1 MKLFSTLIQRITAI
15 AVVLAMAIGANA
27 AERTFATLAEMHAAT
42 DLVAGDQ
49 IKITGDVV
57 FEYSYTTNFVVSDKN
72 GTASCMNDYCYYI
85 GQVIEEQSLKAGDI
99 LKNYSGELKISSTGV
114 YRLEPML
121 NNNDDNFAGGIT
133 IEHIN
138 SAYEVKTTKVTIKD
152 LLDNPANYDGKV
164 VSLDLATTKTV
175 GFNTYLIQGTDT
187 LKSFTI
193 SGLNDDAYPS
203 ELMIK
208 RALFK
213 VSSYGTSSLSMSQ
226 QDFDVTFMSVKSL
239 KATGLTENIEVD
251 LTVQVLKKEVYEG
264 KTYLTVFES
273 TGNKLIDCA
282 GLRILLNE
290 ETNEDKNIKVGDVIN
305 IKTAT
310 AKYQKLTDT
319 GVYFTHSL
327 VTLDAHETTIL
338 ENKPIKYYVIYS
350 DDINA
355 LGYFEFLPVS
365 IAAELTFTGKEN
377 QTHKDKNFAQAQL
390 FVGEEG
396 SVKIYVDIT
405 KKPADI
411 KDKFYVNGIL
421 EIPLW
426 QAKSMSTYVIPL
438 SEKDFFDNLEE
449 FDNIAAV
456 IKEGTPINSVIKYQ
470 INSDMTIIGIDSIAA
485 VGEEDRS
492 QHVIFVKDNT
502 ASLMLLGR
510 LSDEFK
516 VGDVIKGIIGSYSA
530 LRPSSIT
537 SAGARNFGVA
547 NSLYLDSMTIE
558 KGQKITPVVPKKV
571 TISQLLNNDN
581 LASQVVTISDFTYK
595 VVTEIVQTETIDRHY
610 IYQDGD
616 SIIVDES
623 FVGLENASSINVI
636 YYLNDFYSRLLPY
649 EGEVTEGS
657 DEVAIDNNFV
667 TDNTLFVLNNIIYA
681 EGAEIEVYD
690 VMGRFIASGI
700 DAVGVEGMN
709 QNIFV
714 VRTKYFDGQV
724 FVTKVANR

>member
-1 MKLFSTLIQRITAI
+1 MKLFTTLIQRIAALT
-15 AVVLAMAIGANA
+15 VVLAMAIGANA

-133 IEHIN
+133 IEHTN

-152 LLDNPANYDGKV
+152 LLENPANYDGKV
-164 VSLDLATTKTV
+164 VSLDSATTKTV
-175 GFNTYLIQGTDT
+175 GFNTYLIHGTDT

-273 TGNKLIDCA
+273 TGNNLIDCA

-319 GVYFTHSL
+319 GVYLTHSL
-327 VTLDAHETTIL
+327 VTLDTHETTIL

-355 LGYFEFLPVS
+355 LEYFEFLPVS

-411 KDKFYVNGIL
+411 KDKFHVNGIL

-426 QAKSMSTYVIPL
+426 QAKSMNTYVIPL
-438 SEKDFFDNLEE
+438 SEKDFFDNSKE
-449 FDNIAAV
+449 FDNIA
-456 IKEGTPINSVIKYQ
+456 ELLEFGTPMLDVVNYALKNAVTITGIKTIVPISENDQ
-470 INSDMTIIGIDSIAA
+470 IQNI
-485 VGEEDRS
+485 
-492 QHVIFVKDNT
+492 IFVADAT
-502 ASLMLLGR
+502 GSLMLRGVI
-510 LSDEFK
+510 SAE
-516 VGDVIKGIIGSYSA
+516 VGDAITAVSGYYNSG
-530 LRPSSIT
+530 RPT
-537 SAGARNFGVA
+537 TVNDDYKDFGVA
-547 NSLYLDSMTIE
+547 
-558 KGQKITPVVPKKV
+558 
-571 TISQLLNNDN
+571 
-581 LASQVVTISDFTYK
+581 
-595 VVTEIVQTETIDRHY
+595 
-610 IYQDGD
+610 
-616 SIIVDES
+616 
-623 FVGLENASSINVI
+623 
-636 YYLNDFYSRLLPY
+636 
-649 EGEVTEGS
+649 
-657 DEVAIDNNFV
+657 
-667 TDNTLFVLNNIIYA
+667 
-681 EGAEIEVYD
+681 
-690 VMGRFIASGI
+690 
-700 DAVGVEGMN
+700 
-709 QNIFV
+709 
-714 VRTKYFDGQV
+714 
-724 FVTKVANR
+724 AN